1 MDKKKQISEKI
12 HKVAPWLA
20 GSGIASGTALLSVAC
35 TVPKTGLCSTCGSC
49 FVAII
54 SLGGWAVMKNKK
66 GDSIYSE
73 DYKSNP

>member
-1 MDKKKQISEKI
+1 MADKKRITEKI
-12 HKVAPWLA
+12 SKVAPWLA

-66 GDSIYSE
+66 GDSIYSR
-73 DYKSNP
+73 DNRSNP